1 MARRDL
7 LMELKGEAEDYVIN
21 DMTDLASTFN
31 LSKIADALAK
41 KNDIVFKDN
50 LDGKV
55 TLEQAVAR
63 IHNEVD
69 RLKIHSYLMAKDRK
83 SVERRLEESKKL
95 INKEDAKEW
104 AELEDWYNEYYGLKP
119 RSKKTIRSMG
129 DEPTAEM
136 DQNQVDMAITTFK
149 AKLTPGGR
157 AMFDQLMLGSL
168 NRGNMEAIDKFE
180 KGVKKLDRF
189 TVSVLKGL
197 RSEASKTRVS
207 RLGFNSNAISDRS
220 IKEHIG
226 SFAENFKEGHRPP
239 SESQFK
245 ELDKF
250 VEEYDSKIED
260 DGVDPALIEA
270 ILPSGY
276 GGIKKGKLDAASKQ
290 IVTEIADIMK
300 EMHNKDSQ
308 DINGLMRGVIGK
320 DLNAMNKRDFMAFR
334 NWLQDIRRGNF
345 IQRMFHKPGPVQ
357 LNKRHWALFPRA
369 VNAELMRDDI
379 VMMREKGFFTD
390 KFGTPGREGILI
402 RPTHYIDIVQG
413 FIGKMNDSAVNGSDK
428 YIKRFNE
435 TMHFHSGLEDSQKLW
450 EVAIR
455 QREAHFTETD
465 RIRESDKDPEV
476 KKRALDEIYSRLH
489 DVENANNWKELQDK
503 KYTVTVDGVRKE
515 ISGKEVVERINSELT
530 SLFKEMHEF
539 ISGKK
544 GALDAYKYQTPK
556 GGVEYDYKKF
566 VRHLQEHVS
575 GITPKGWIKEEVAD
589 VPSYFGI
596 DGLRKIARSMQID
609 MISDKKMRQEIAS
622 QEVGDTGELPPDS
635 YFPHMFFDKAISKRV
650 MKDAIKKVLERP
662 DSEMTEDQK
671 KLELKKL
678 YYKNKSLGGEMRFE
692 ELEDWELIDDVLD
705 DIAQGKKVS
714 EDKIKW
720 FNSNERA
727 GSMKSR
733 DVHMAGWSID
743 PVVVESYIRSLSNTY
758 HRQLNQMFGREQV
771 QNMYGQMIGKWG
783 KDQTIAWQN
792 FMKLYIQ
799 DAIGNPSII
808 PQHMYEDPK
817 MKIKGTPYAW
827 WADNRVKDRINKFGK
842 ALGLGDKALPEEL
855 RGVDTQ
861 TIRAWSN
868 LEAQYQMATLL
879 AHPKS
884 AAANILG
891 GTTHTIMSAGW
902 GNFVKAR
909 SPSYLSKI
917 NPKWRTMKDV
927 DDFVVGQGVL
937 PEYLVYE
944 LGLQKEFQNT
954 KGKKFLEEFAAKL
967 TRDPEMSDKT
977 LGEIASK
984 YGIKDRVMNFAAKF
998 MTIPE
1003 RMLRRDAF
1011 MAHYIHAWDKFG
1023 GAIKEYDH
1031 PYLIQMAKK
1040 GVRATQFLYNAPF
1053 RPAFARSGLG
1063 KIMSRFQLWS
1073 WNSVRFR
1080 NDVRRQAR
1088 IYGFTPGTEEWKR
1101 FERTMQTD
1109 LFVFALAN
1117 VFAYSM
1123 FESNLPQPWGWIQD
1137 WSDWIFGDEGERDK
1151 AFYGAYP
1158 KAVAP
1163 LQMVT
1168 PPALRMGG
1176 PVFNAILSDD
1186 WSRVSQYH
1194 IYAMFPFGR
1203 MARDVLPFAP
1213 GNLIENPMRLPEKIA
1228 GLPVMQLQR
1237 NITAWKDKE
1246 DAEGNIVPGKKI
1258 KKLYPGMG

>member
-1 MARRDL
+1 
-7 LMELKGEAEDYVIN
+7 
-21 DMTDLASTFN
+21 
-31 LSKIADALAK
+31 
-41 KNDIVFKDN
+41 
-50 LDGKV
+50 
-55 TLEQAVAR
+55 
-63 IHNEVD
+63 
-69 RLKIHSYLMAKDRK
+69 
-83 SVERRLEESKKL
+83 
-95 INKEDAKEW
+95 
-104 AELEDWYNEYYGLKP
+104 
-119 RSKKTIRSMG
+119 MG

-136 DQNQVDMAITTFK
+136 DQNQVDMAMTTFK
-149 AKLTPGGR
+149 ARLTPGGK
-157 AMFDQLMLGSL
+157 ALFDQLMLGSL

-189 TVSVLKGL
+189 TVSVIKGL
-197 RSEASKTRVS
+197 KSEASKTRIS
-207 RLGFNSNAISDRS
+207 RLGFNSNAISDRA

-239 SESQFK
+239 SESQLK

-250 VEEYDSKIED
+250 VEEYESKIED
-260 DGVDPALIEA
+260 DGIDPALIEA
-270 ILPSGY
+270 LLPSGY
-276 GGIKKGKLDAASKQ
+276 GGIKEGKLDAESKQ
-290 IVTEIADIMK
+290 IVAEIADILK

-308 DINGLMRGVIGK
+308 DINGLMRGIVGK
-320 DLNAMNKRDFMAFR
+320 DLNAMNKQDFKVFR
-334 NWLQDIRRGNF
+334 NWLTDIRRGNL

-379 VMMREKGFFTD
+379 VMMKEKGFFID
-390 KFGTPGREGILI
+390 KFGTPGRQGILI
-402 RPTHYIDIVQG
+402 RPTHYVDIVQN
-413 FIGKMNDSAVNGSDK
+413 FIGKMNDSAVNVSDK

-435 TMHFHSGLEDSQKLW
+435 AMHFHSGLEDSQKLW

-465 RIRESDKDPEV
+465 RIRASDKDPEV
-476 KKRALDEIYSRLH
+476 KKRALAEIYSRLH
-489 DVENANNWKELQDK
+489 DVEKANNWTDLQK
-503 KYTVTVDGVRKE
+503 KNYTVTVDGVRKDV
-515 ISGKEVVERINSELT
+515 SGKEVVERINSELT
-530 SLFKEMHEF
+530 SIFKEMHGF
-539 ISGKK
+539 ITGKK
-544 GALDAYKYQTPK
+544 GALDEYRYQMPK
-556 GGVEYDYKKF
+556 GHVEYDYKKF

-575 GITPKGWIKEEVAD
+575 GRTPKGWIKEDVSD

-609 MISDKKMRQEIAS
+609 MITDKKMRQEIAS
-622 QEVGDTGELPPDS
+622 QEVGDTGDLGDA
-635 YFPHMFFDKAISKRV
+635 YFPHMFFDKAISKRI
-650 MKDAIKKVLERP
+650 MKDAIKRIIERP
-662 DSEMTEDQK
+662 LSEMTEEQK

-692 ELEDWELIDDVLD
+692 ELEDWELMDDVLD

-733 DVHMAGWSID
+733 EVHMAGWSID

-783 KDQTIAWQN
+783 KEQTVAWQN

-808 PQHMYEDPK
+808 PEYMYEDPK

-827 WADNRVKDRINKFGK
+827 WADNRVRDRINKFGK

-855 RGVDTQ
+855 RGADTQ

-884 AAANILG
+884 AVANIFG
-891 GTTHTIMSAGW
+891 GTTHTILSAGI
-902 GNFVKAR
+902 GNFIKAK
-909 SPSYLSKI
+909 SYTHLAKI
-917 NPKWRTMKDV
+917 NPKWTNKQAV
-927 DDFVVGQGVL
+927 DDFVTSQGVF
-937 PEYLVYE
+937 PEFMLYE
-944 LGLQKEFQNT
+944 MGLQKAFQNN
-954 KGKKFLEEFAAKL
+954 KGKDFIAELSAKL

-977 LGEIASK
+977 LSEIASK
-984 YGIKDRVMNFAAKF
+984 YGIKDTVMNFAAKF
-998 MTIPE
+998 MTVPE

-1011 MAHYIHAWDKFG
+1011 MAHYVHAWEKFG

-1088 IYGFTPGTEEWKR
+1088 IYGFTPGTEEWRR

-1109 LFVFALAN
+1109 MVSFALAN
-1117 VFAYSM
+1117 VFMYSM
-1123 FESNLPQPWGWIQD
+1123 FESNLPQPWGWMQD
-1137 WSDWIFGDEGERDK
+1137 FGDWIFGDEGERDK

-1168 PPALRMGG
+1168 PPGLRMVG
-1176 PVFNAILSDD
+1176 PTINAMLDDD
-1186 WSRVSQYH
+1186 WSRIAEYYGYTM
-1194 IYAMFPFGR
+1194 IPFGR
-1203 MARDVLPFAP
+1203 MFRDVNPYAK
-1213 GNLIENPMRLPEKIA
+1213 GNLLENPMRLPEKIA
-1228 GLPVMQLQR
+1228 GFPMMQLQR
-1237 NITAWKDKE
+1237 NITKWKDE
-1246 DAEGNIVPGKKI
+1246 EPYEKI
-1258 KKLYPGMG
+1258 R